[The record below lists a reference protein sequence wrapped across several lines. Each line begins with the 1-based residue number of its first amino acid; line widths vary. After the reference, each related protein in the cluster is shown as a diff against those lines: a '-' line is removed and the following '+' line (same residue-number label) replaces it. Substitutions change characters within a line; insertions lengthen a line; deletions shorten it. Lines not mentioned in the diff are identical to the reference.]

1 MFRFNASPAL
11 ILILAA
17 TTAQAQWSGP
27 TGAQNLVSYTNG
39 NVYVGTAG
47 SVNPVVRFDV
57 VDNAQ
62 TSRVIGIHSYI
73 GTPQNGVRTTA
84 IWGETNNPAG
94 RALQGFNFSTTGNGA
109 GIWAETASSSG
120 YGLRARATATSGAN
134 YGAYFDTASSTGF
147 GVFSEATAPTGT
159 AVAIAGTSSSST
171 GWAAFFTGRGYFS
184 GNVGIGTAN
193 TLRPL
198 NVVGNDSV
206 TTVLSTNASTTGGSA
221 VSAPGAVIGQM
232 TSSEPGGFSAGVR
245 AYNSGLEGSGCG
257 LVAYHG
263 GRGYGIYAT
272 VADEDNGWAGIFGG
286 HVNVSG
292 TLSKG
297 GGSFKIDHPLDPEN
311 KYLYHSFVES
321 PDMMNIY
328 NGLVTTDHEGY
339 ATITMPE
346 WFDTLN
352 RDFRYQLTVID
363 ESDSGWT
370 LAKVVRK
377 MHGNQFTIRTN
388 FPNIEVSWQVTGI
401 RQDNFA
407 NANRIP
413 VEVEKEAHNK
423 GRYVHPAAFG
433 KSRDL
438 AVSHQVDAKGN
449 AVPAITEKDIA
460 DMKLAAKKA
469 QATSAANNTPAPSAI
484 DPSLVSQNT
493 PPLTPAIR
501 GGR

>member
-1 MFRFNASPAL
+1 MHRALPASL
-11 ILILAA
+11 TLLLASL
-17 TTAQAQWSGP
+17 AQAQWSGP

-47 SVNPVVRFDV
+47 SINPVVRFDV

-73 GTPQNGVRTTA
+73 GTPQNSVRTTA
-84 IWGETNNPAG
+84 IWGETNNPEG
-94 RALQGFNFSTTGNGA
+94 RALQGFNFSTSGNGA
-109 GIWAETASSSG
+109 GIWAETASSQG
-120 YGLRARATATSGAN
+120 YGLRARATSTSGLC
-134 YGAYFDTASSTGF
+134 YGAYFDNASPIGY
-147 GVFSEATAPTGT
+147 GVYSE
-159 AVAIAGTSSSST
+159 VTSSSGTPIALYGRAAGST
-171 GWAAFFTGRGYFS
+171 GWAGFFSGRGYFS

-193 TLRPL
+193 TTRPL
-198 NVVGNDSV
+198 NVVGNDS
-206 TTVLSTNASTTGGSA
+206 TTVILSTNSSNTGGSA

-232 TSSEPGGFSAGVR
+232 TATGGGSYSAGVR
-245 AYNSGLEGSGCG
+245 AYNSSLTSSGCG

-263 GRGYGIYAT
+263 GSGFGVYAT
-272 VADEDNGWAGIFGG
+272 TAE
-286 HVNVSG
+286 VSG
-292 TLSKG
+292 VAGWFDGQVQVNGTLAKG

-328 NGLVTTDHEGY
+328 NGLTTTDEQGY
-339 ATITMPE
+339 ATITLPE

-377 MHGNQFTIRTN
+377 MVKNQFTIRTN
-388 FPNIEVSWQVTGI
+388 YPNIEVSWQVTGI

-438 AVSHQVDAKGN
+438 AVTHQVDAQGR

-460 DMKLAAKKA
+460 DMRKAAREA
-469 QATSAANNTPAPSAI
+469 ELHNARESAAQVAARPGTTTAAQS
-484 DPSLVSQNT
+484 V